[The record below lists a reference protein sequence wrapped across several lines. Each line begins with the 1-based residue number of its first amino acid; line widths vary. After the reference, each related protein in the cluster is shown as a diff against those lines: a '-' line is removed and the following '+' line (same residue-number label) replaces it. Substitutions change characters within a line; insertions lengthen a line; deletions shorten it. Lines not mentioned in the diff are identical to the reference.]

1 MEGDHEINLKEYCR
15 CCAKKMTE
23 SMKKRRRSKG
33 SLKIKPSV
41 QKFIFGEDKEGI
53 DPEFLCRTCVRL
65 LEKVNHEYHKDQ
77 KNKKENYD
85 DESNVNEKVEEA
97 EKENENFRAKSE
109 FKPHEENNCRVC
121 ENTSTQT
128 DETPTKKTQEKDFQ
142 QSPSIRFAQS

>member
-65 LEKVNHEYHKDQ
+65 LEKVNHEFKVQ
-77 KNKKENYD
+77 INTCYD
-85 DESNVNEKVEEA
+85 SYLFWASNSSV
-97 EKENENFRAKSE
+97 
-109 FKPHEENNCRVC
+109 
-121 ENTSTQT
+121 T
-128 DETPTKKTQEKDFQ
+128 
-142 QSPSIRFAQS
+142 